1 MRVMIQL
8 MLVFALVLGQIPI
21 SVFAQ
26 TAITQNV
33 LAMGSY
39 TIEQDVLKPDSDEAS
54 SAGKFLQTE
63 SALEV
68 TEAGMRLTLT
78 YTAGSLMSNIKIRV
92 NGEEVDFNQEVDGSG
107 MASTLA
113 LTFDITDLSDEIS
126 MDMTI
131 MGTMNHTVRILL
143 KEETLKLVSSGE
155 IILPTPEVNK
165 IQVGSYT
172 IEQDV
177 LKPDSD
183 EASSAGKFL
192 KTESMLE
199 VTEAGMKLTLTY
211 TAGSL
216 MSNLK
221 VRVNGE
227 EVDFS
232 QEVNG
237 SGMTSTLALTFDIKD
252 LSDEI
257 SMDMTIMGTMNHTV
271 RILLK
276 EETLKSV
283 SEGES
288 GEVEGGNGETEGGSG
303 EVEGGNGE
311 TEGGGSEVEGGN
323 EETGDG
329 NGEAQ
334 VNQVV
339 YYTIEQNVFKPG
351 TTETSMA
358 GDFLQK
364 ESKVKETKDKK
375 ELTLTFNMGNIIS
388 GIKVRV
394 NEKEVNVK
402 QRLVG
407 EGDNSTLALTFEIG
421 SLDDK
426 ISIDMTIMGFM
437 NHTVDIVLKP
447 ETLKKFSAD
456 DIIENDSTNGSVSS
470 GNTGVT
476 GGTLTQDS
484 SSQTDKTPTVIESQL
499 VSVKDLVDGQTYIIK
514 NDVYSSVSTPRQALN
529 ASSYLEVKN
538 GAYYVTFGFG
548 LMDYMNNLRISVSG
562 SQVSYDVLRS
572 TATTMDLKFKIN
584 SLTDKIM
591 VTAYVPAISRDVTFE
606 VKLLTNAI
614 YTISSNQANQGLGK
628 DTVMQMSTDVEEEE
642 EVAEELEVSDY
653 IKRYSIKNEV
663 LSDSELG
670 LSMARKYL
678 NEESLLEEVD
688 GVLYLSVTL
697 SGTDMMQN
705 IRFKVNGEIVDHE
718 LTLDD
723 TENHYKTYRFII
735 GSVEDEIEAL
745 MYIIPSGRDISFG
758 IRLLPETQTLLSE
771 TMLEVQTE
779 VEPSDE
785 EVEALA
791 DEIQAKE
798 IKQSN
803 ADVMMIAI
811 ISMGTLSFVG
821 ASAYFMYKK
830 KNKTKA

>member
-92 NGEEVDFNQEVDGSG
+92 NGEEVGFSQEVNGSG
-107 MASTLA
+107 MSSTLA

-192 KTESMLE
+192 QTESMLE

-221 VRVNGE
+221 VGVNGE
-227 EVDFS
+227 EVDFN

-283 SEGES
+283 SEGE
-288 GEVEGGNGETEGGSG
+288 SG

-407 EGDNSTLALTFEIG
+407 EGDDSTLTLTFEIG
-421 SLDDK
+421 SLNDK
-426 ISIDMTIMGFM
+426 ISMDMTVMGFM
-437 NHTVDIVLKP
+437 HHTVDIVLKP
-447 ETLKKFSAD
+447 ETLKQVSAD
-456 DIIENDSTNGSVSS
+456 SIIEDDSITESIGGSVSS

-548 LMDYMNNLRISVSG
+548 LMDYMNNLRISVNG

-572 TATTMDLKFKIN
+572 TATTMDLQFKMN
-584 SLTDKIM
+584 LLTDKIM

-614 YTISSNQANQGLGK
+614 YTVSANQANQGLGK

-785 EVEALA
+785 EVEVLA

-798 IKQSN
+798 IKKSN
-803 ADVMMIAI
+803 ADVMMITSI
-811 ISMGTLSFVG
+811 LIGTLSVVVG
-821 ASAYFMYKK
+821 ASAYFIY

>member
-26 TAITQNV
+26 TAVTENV
-33 LAMGSY
+33 LATGSY
-39 TIEQDVLKPDSDEAS
+39 TIEQDVLKSDSDEVS

-63 SALEV
+63 S
-68 TEAGMRLTLT
+68 T
-78 YTAGSLMSNIKIRV
+78 
-92 NGEEVDFNQEVDGSG
+92 
-107 MASTLA
+107 
-113 LTFDITDLSDEIS
+113 
-126 MDMTI
+126 
-131 MGTMNHTVRILL
+131 
-143 KEETLKLVSSGE
+143 
-155 IILPTPEVNK
+155 
-165 IQVGSYT
+165 
-172 IEQDV
+172 
-177 LKPDSD
+177 
-183 EASSAGKFL
+183 
-192 KTESMLE
+192 LE

-227 EVDFS
+227 EVDFT

-237 SGMTSTLALTFDIKD
+237 SGMASTLALTFDIKDLSDEISMDMTIMGTMNHTVRILLKEETLKLVSGGEVTLPTPEVNKIQVGSYTIEQDVLKPDSDEVSSAGKFLQTESALEVTEAGMKLTLTYTAGSLMSNLKVRVNGEEVDFTQEVDGSGMASTLALTFDIKD

-283 SEGES
+283 SEDES
-288 GEVEGGNGETEGGSG
+288 DEVEGGNTESGSESG
-303 EVEGGNGE
+303 EDEGGN
-311 TEGGGSEVEGGN
+311 TGSESGSDKVEGENSG
-323 EETGDG
+323 
-329 NGEAQ
+329 AQ
-334 VNQVV
+334 EDKVV

-351 TTETSMA
+351 TTEVSMA
-358 GDFLQK
+358 GDFLKQ
-364 ESKVKETKDKK
+364 ESKIKETKDKK
-375 ELTLTFNMGNIIS
+375 ELTLTFNMGNMIS
-388 GIKVRV
+388 RIKVRV
-394 NEKEVNVK
+394 NGKEVAVK

-407 EGDNSTLALTFEIG
+407 EGDDSTLALTFEIG

-426 ISIDMTIMGFM
+426 ISMDMTIMGFM

-447 ETLKKFSAD
+447 ETLKKVNAD
-456 DIIENDSTNGSVSS
+456 DFIENDSITESTGGSVGS
-470 GNTGVT
+470 GNTGVI
-476 GGTLTQDS
+476 GGTLTQGS
-484 SSQTDKTPTVIESQL
+484 SSQTDKTPTVTESQL
-499 VSVKDLVDGQTYIIK
+499 VSVNDLVDGQTYIIK

-529 ASSYLEVKN
+529 TSSYLEVKN

-548 LMDYMNNLRISVSG
+548 LMDYMNNLRISVNG

-572 TATTMDLKFKIN
+572 TATTMDLKFKMN

-614 YTISSNQANQGLGK
+614 YTISANQANQGLGK
-628 DTVMQMSTDVEEEE
+628 DTVMQMSTAVEEEE

-688 GVLYLSVTL
+688 GVLYLSLTL

-723 TENHYKTYRFII
+723 TENHYKTYRFML

-771 TMLEVQTE
+771 TTLEVQAE
-779 VEPSDE
+779 VEMNDE
-785 EVEALA
+785 EIEALA

-803 ADVMMIAI
+803 ADVMMAAI
-811 ISMGTLSFVG
+811 ISMGTLSVVG
-821 ASAYFMYKK
+821 ASVYFMYKK